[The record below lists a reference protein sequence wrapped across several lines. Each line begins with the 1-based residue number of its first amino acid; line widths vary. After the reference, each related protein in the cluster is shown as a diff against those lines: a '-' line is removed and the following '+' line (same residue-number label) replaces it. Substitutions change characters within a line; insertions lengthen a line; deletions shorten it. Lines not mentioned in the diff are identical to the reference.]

1 MEIYRWL
8 IDHADILGLSIDFI
22 ALIVTIFLTVGIY
35 NLKDGMKKNE
45 KKQRKRHRNWL
56 YLMPQESS

>member
-22 ALIVTIFLTVGIY
+22 ALIVTIILNDGIY
-35 NLKDGMKKNE
+35 KLE
-45 KKQRKRHRNWL
+45 RLHEL
-56 YLMPQESS
+56 VY